1 MRIRKIGDY
10 QYKGTCGFYAEADAT
25 ETTTF
30 KCEGCGK
37 RRRAQ
42 DNSQQGAWTPSA
54 SARRPALCL
63 QEHNMTGSA
72 TIIAYSRLSGIDK
85 KL

>member
-37 RRRAQ
+37 RRRTQDELPAGCLDAFSVCSPPCLVLARAQ
-42 DNSQQGAWTPSA
+42 YDRQRYDN
-54 SARRPALCL
+54 RILALVG
-63 QEHNMTGSA
+63 N
-72 TIIAYSRLSGIDK
+72 
-85 KL
+85 